1 MGLIAFDRASDV
13 RGLGGLTVLYGEHLH
28 ALDTKNRVVVP
39 KRIQE
44 QLTRDPE
51 GAMVAYLAAGQDG
64 CLYLFSERGFERAQ
78 RELETRVFAG
88 QAQRAV
94 LRLFFANTARTEL
107 DASGRILLP
116 EKLKKHAGIDKDVVI
131 VGVKDRAEIWAKK
144 AWDAYEAQNQELLQ
158 HIDEVL
164 RDVPGGTTDAG

>member
-1 MGLIAFDRASDV
+1 M
-13 RGLGGLTVLYGEHLH
+13 LYGEHLH
-28 ALDTKNRVVVP
+28 SLDTKNRVVVP
-39 KRIQE
+39 KKFQE
-44 QLTRDPE
+44 QLTRDDG
-51 GAMVAYLAAGQDG
+51 GAMVAYLTAGQDG

-94 LRLFFANTARTEL
+94 LRLFFANTARAEL
-107 DASGRILLP
+107 DAAGRVLLP

-131 VGVKDRAEIWAKK
+131 VGVKDRAEVWAKET
-144 AWDAYEAQNQELLQ
+144 WESYEVRNQDLLQ

-164 RDVPGGTTDAG
+164 RDAPGGAAPAE

>member
-1 MGLIAFDRASDV
+1 M
-13 RGLGGLTVLYGEHLH
+13 LYGEHLH
-28 ALDTKNRVVVP
+28 SLDSKNRVVVP
-39 KRIQE
+39 KRVQE
-44 QLTRDPE
+44 QLARDE
-51 GAMVAYLAAGQDG
+51 AGSLVAYLTAGQDG
-64 CLYLFSERGFERAQ
+64 CLYLFSEQGFERAQ

-116 EKLKKHAGIDKDVVI
+116 EKLKRHAGIDKDVVI
-131 VGVKDRAEIWAKK
+131 VGVKDRAEVWAKET
-144 AWDAYEAQNQELLQ
+144 WEAYETRNQDLLE

-164 RDVPGGTTDAG
+164 RDGPSAPKPAN